1 MHPRAV
7 VDRALLLSSLGI
19 VDRETSL
26 VLGVP
31 VRTIRHWRQ
40 GDRRS
45 TPPHRPHCPRCVG
58 DVLDDRAYSYL
69 LGLYLGDGHITRGAR
84 GVYALSISC
93 ANRWPGLLLLAE
105 RALTDVMPSSSVCRV
120 GSQGCTVVKSYST
133 HWPCL
138 FPQHGPGHKH
148 LRTIELVPWQR
159 TIVDQH
165 PEPFVR
171 GLLHSDGCRST
182 NTVVH
187 RSGEKVQRYSYP
199 RYLFSNRSAD
209 VLSLYTHALDQLG
222 IAWRWARPDVVSVAR
237 RAAVAA
243 LDAFVGP
250 KR

>member
-1 MHPRAV
+1 LAARGP
-7 VDRALLLSSLGI
+7 ALDAASPPALSPL
-19 VDRETSL
+19 
-26 VLGVP
+26 
-31 VRTIRHWRQ
+31 
-40 GDRRS
+40 
-45 TPPHRPHCPRCVG
+45 CG

-93 ANRWPGLLLLAE
+93 ANRWPGLLVLAE
-105 RALTDVMPSSSVCRV
+105 RALMDVMPSSSVCRV
-120 GSQGCTVVKSYST
+120 SSQGCTVVKSYST

-138 FPQHGPGHKH
+138 FPQHGPGRKH
-148 LRTIELVPWQR
+148 LHTIELVPWQR

-171 GLLHSDGCRST
+171 GLLHSDGCHST

-187 RSGEKVQRYSYP
+187 RSGGKVQRYSYP

-209 VLSLYTHALDQLG
+209 ILGLYTRTLDQLG
-222 IAWRWARPDVVSVAR
+222 VAWRWARPDVVSVAR

-243 LDAFVGP
+243 LDPFVGP
-250 KR
+250 KH